1 MKSPELSEFFSLIGQ
16 AKKEKE
22 QEFDNLLKDA
32 NVDIDQLTTSVFTDF
47 VEAKVEL
54 EEKKKK
60 EEVFIQQL
68 DTILE
73 TIDKPRDIKENT
85 VIGVPEDID
94 ISSLEEE
101 EEEIVVEEEIQDDA
115 DEDTVAKAIR
125 FIETQLEEELKE
137 KEPDED
143 NIATIKAE
151 VKELRNILY
160 KVLAHGP
167 GSGEVRL
174 LRLDDVDTDD
184 LSDGKILEYDAS
196 SEKLKFV
203 PSSGISTT
211 WTVDPIGISTTKN
224 VGMGTTAKSDYALWV
239 EGTAR
244 ITGVLT
250 IGQSTITLDPTT
262 DKVTVGTGI
271 TLDSATNSIL
281 VGGSKVADSSGDAN
295 YSGIIT
301 AAGANFTGN
310 VSVGGTLT
318 YEDVTN
324 VDAVGLI
331 TARNG
336 INVTKNG
343 INVSAGIVTASD
355 GVSGDLL
362 LTNGFISSATATTT
376 STSQQAIDSSN
387 GTVYR
392 SVKYNIQVTR
402 GTEYHIT
409 EIYIVHNGTTAYGTE
424 YAIIKTGSSLA
435 VFETDYDDNA
445 IVLKAT
451 PTSATSTVFKMVKT
465 LVKV

>member
-47 VEAKVEL
+47 AEAKVEL
-54 EEKKKK
+54 EEKKQK

>member
-47 VEAKVEL
+47 AEAKVEL

-239 EGTAR
+239 EGAAR
-244 ITGVLT
+244 ITGILT
-250 IGQSTITLDPTT
+250 IGQSTITLDPST

-271 TLDSATNSIL
+271 TLDSSTNSIL

-376 STSQQAIDSSN
+376 STSQQAIDSSS

>member
-1 MKSPELSEFFSLIGQ
+1 M
-16 AKKEKE
+16 
-22 QEFDNLLKDA
+22 
-32 NVDIDQLTTSVFTDF
+32 
-47 VEAKVEL
+47 
-54 EEKKKK
+54 
-60 EEVFIQQL
+60 
-68 DTILE
+68 
-73 TIDKPRDIKENT
+73 
-85 VIGVPEDID
+85 
-94 ISSLEEE
+94 
-101 EEEIVVEEEIQDDA
+101 EIF
-115 DEDTVAKAIR
+115 KAIR

-184 LSDGKILEYDAS
+184 LSDGKILKYDAS

>member
-47 VEAKVEL
+47 AEAKVEL

-281 VGGSKVADSSGDAN
+281 VGGSKVADSSGDTN

>member
-47 VEAKVEL
+47 AEAKVEL

-115 DEDTVAKAIR
+115 DEDTVAKAFR

-184 LSDGKILEYDAS
+184 LSDGKILKYDAS

>member
-47 VEAKVEL
+47 AEAKVEL

>member
-47 VEAKVEL
+47 AEAKVEL

-224 VGMGTTAKSDYALWV
+224 VGMGTTAKYDYALWV

>member
-47 VEAKVEL
+47 AEAKVEL

-271 TLDSATNSIL
+271 TLDSSTNSIL

>member
-47 VEAKVEL
+47 AEAKVEL

-101 EEEIVVEEEIQDDA
+101 DEEIVVEEEIQDDA
-115 DEDTVAKAIR
+115 DEDTEAKAIR

>member
-47 VEAKVEL
+47 AEAKVEL

-184 LSDGKILEYDAS
+184 LSDGKILKYDAS

>member
-47 VEAKVEL
+47 AEAKVEL

-167 GSGEVRL
+167 GSGEGRL

>member
-47 VEAKVEL
+47 AEAKVEL

-94 ISSLEEE
+94 ISSLEE

-271 TLDSATNSIL
+271 TLDSSTNSIL

-445 IVLKAT
+445 IVLK
-451 PTSATSTVFKMVKT
+451 
-465 LVKV
+465 

>member
-184 LSDGKILEYDAS
+184 LSDGKILKYDAS